1 MGSWLETEVK
11 EYRMGQTGSRESR
24 RDSSHGTDSTT
35 ALVHACEHCAIRHR
49 SICGA
54 LSATEIN
61 DLNAI
66 AVRRKYTAGQT
77 LQWQDEEVTALGNIL
92 SGVLKLTQTMEDG
105 RQQIVGLLFP
115 SDFLG
120 RTFSDHAS
128 SSVEAASD
136 VEICTFPRAR
146 FEELLHRYPD
156 LETRLLAHTLDEL
169 DAAREWMLLLGRKS
183 ATEKVA
189 TFLLHLARR
198 HDLIGCGRD
207 VSPDAETDGRAPLQ
221 FELPMTRADMADYLG
236 LTIETVSR
244 QITRL
249 KKAGLIDVANNRTIT
264 VLSDAGLKQ
273 ISGD

>member
-1 MGSWLETEVK
+1 MRQPGAE
-11 EYRMGQTGSRESR
+11 R
-24 RDSSHGTDSTT
+24 SSAFHTPRVNPAQVMVS
-35 ALVHACEHCAIRHR
+35 VCEHCAIRHR

-54 LSATEIN
+54 LSASEIN

-66 AVRRKYTAGQT
+66 AVRRKFTAGQT
-77 LQWQDEEVTALGNIL
+77 VQWQDEEVSALGNIL

-120 RTFSDHAS
+120 RTFSDHATS
-128 SSVEAASD
+128 NVEAASD

-146 FEELLHRYPD
+146 FEELLQRYPD
-156 LETRLLAHTLDEL
+156 LESRLLAHTLDEL

-189 TFLLHLARR
+189 TFLQHLARR
-198 HDLIGCGRD
+198 HDLVGCGHAR
-207 VSPDAETDGRAPLQ
+207 ADGGAGSDGPVR

-244 QITRL
+244 QITKL
-249 KKAGLIDVANNRTIT
+249 KKAGIINVTNNRLIT
-264 VLSDAGLKQ
+264 VLKESALKQ
-273 ISGD
+273 ASGD